1 MFRAS
6 MALAAVAFCGAAR
19 GQALSYSA
27 ASIVN
32 ASDYSPGPFAPNSML
47 TIFGSNLANLLSN
60 QGAGLSGENGAS
72 LPIVLGGISVYIDGS
87 PVPLL
92 FVSDVQINL
101 WFHPTRFPGMCR
113 CGSSAREHPDQR

>member
-1 MFRAS
+1 MFRAW

-19 GQALSYSA
+19 GQAPSYSA

-47 TIFGSNLANLLSN
+47 TIFGSNLAFTT
-60 QGAGLSGENGAS
+60 AGLTLQNLVS
-72 LPIVLGGISVYIDGS
+72 LPLELGSVSVYIDYY

-92 FVSDVQINL
+92 YVSPTQINL
-101 WFHPTRFPGMCR
+101 LVPPGEIA
-113 CGSSAREHPDQR
+113 GD